1 MNRSIKDSTTHN
13 AAHGPARR
21 AVAAAVA
28 AALGVSACSQP
39 LKFTKDD
46 SKTVLAYQTITA
58 PNPSEPG
65 SFRVL
70 RMYYGSGNDKQR
82 KEFKDSVTYK
92 TKPVDVSPYATILP
106 AQAAD
111 RKAFW
116 GFDLKAAPINGRVWY
131 PEGSGP
137 FPLVLVVHGNHTP
150 DDYSDP
156 GYDYLGELLA
166 SRGFILASLDENWI
180 NGALRGEN
188 DGRAWV
194 VLKHL
199 EYWKRFNDSTAGP
212 LSHKVDMTR
221 IAVMG
226 HSRGG
231 EAAAV
236 AAAFNTLKYYPDDA
250 KQQFTFNFAI
260 KSVVA
265 IAPVDGQYQPAS
277 QYTPLE
283 NVNYLLLHGSHDG
296 DVSTA
301 VGMRQYERLR
311 FTDGQPH
318 FKAMVFMYRANHGQW
333 NTVWQNKDNGPRS
346 GRSLDL
352 RTLVPIEDQRTEGKL
367 VIAAFLEATLL
378 RKSEYLPLFR
388 DHRTAG
394 HWFPKTL
401 YTTRFME
408 SGFHAVA
415 EYEGDVDLTSG
426 ATGVTIESDSLAM
439 WKENVIPFRSRGT
452 DDQRNNAAWIGW
464 NNRIAGPDTT
474 KMGRAAS
481 YTLTLSDSLVK
492 SWNVTAKGAVYL
504 SVAPTKDKPAPRALP
519 RDTTTRDTSKVAV
532 AARTRATADSIKKL
546 PKPPK
551 PNPDADTIPID
562 FTVELVDADGHV
574 ARMPISRYG
583 AVRRPLEVHIYRRA
597 GRDEQRFQNTFEYV
611 PQTFVLPLADFAAA
625 SPDFKPERLKS
636 IRLRF
641 DKSMLGTIIL
651 DDVGIS
657 PSMDPAYLAAPIKP

>member
-1 MNRSIKDSTTHN
+1 MNRPMHRTIRAGVVVFTLI
-13 AAHGPARR
+13 AA
-21 AVAAAVA
+21 
-28 AALGVSACSQP
+28 ACSQA
-39 LKFTKDD
+39 LKFSKDD
-46 SKTVLAYQTITA
+46 SATMLANQTITA

-65 SFRVL
+65 SFKVL
-70 RMYYGSGNDKQR
+70 RMYYGSGTDKNR
-82 KEFKDSVTYK
+82 PEFKDSVSYK
-92 TKPVDVSPYATILP
+92 TRPVDVSPYASIAP

-111 RKAFW
+111 RKDFW
-116 GFDLKAAPINGRVWY
+116 GFDLKAAPVNGRVWY
-131 PEGSGP
+131 PEGPGP

-150 DDYSDP
+150 EDYSDP

-194 VLKHL
+194 MLKHL
-199 EYWKRFNDSTAGP
+199 ENWKRWNDSSAGP
-212 LSHKVDMTR
+212 MSKKVDMTR

-236 AAAFNTLKYYPDDA
+236 AAAFNKLRYYPDDA
-250 KQQFTFNFAI
+250 KQRFNFNFAI

-265 IAPVDGQYQPAS
+265 IAPVDAQYMPAS
-277 QYTPLE
+277 QYTPLA

-301 VGMRQYERLR
+301 VGMRQYERLK

-333 NTVWQNKDNGPRS
+333 NTVWKNKDNGPRS

-367 VIAAFLEATLL
+367 VISAFLEATLHD
-378 RKSEYLPLFR
+378 KKEYLPMFR

-394 HWFPKTL
+394 HWFPKTM

-408 SGFHAVA
+408 SGFHTVA
-415 EYEGDVDLTSG
+415 DFEGDIDLSSG
-426 ATGVTIESDSLAM
+426 APGVTIESDSLGT
-439 WKENVIPFRSRGT
+439 WRENVIPFRGRGT
-452 DDQRNNAAWIGW
+452 PPDDQKNNAVWIGW
-464 NNRIAGPDTT
+464 NNRIAGPDTMKT
-474 KMGRAAS
+474 GRPAS

-492 SWNVTAKGAVYL
+492 AWNVSDKSAVYL
-504 SVAPTKDKPAPRALP
+504 SIAPTKDKPGPRAGP
-519 RDTTTRDTSKVAV
+519 RDTTKRDTSKAAV
-532 AARTRATADSIKKL
+532 AARAKATADSIKKL

-551 PNPDADTIPID
+551 PNPEADTIPVD
-562 FTVELVDADGHV
+562 FTIEFVDADGHV
-574 ARMPISRYG
+574 ARSPMSRYG
-583 AVRRPLEVHIYRRA
+583 PVRRPLEVHIYRRE
-597 GRDEQRFQNTFEYV
+597 GRDEQRFQNIFEFV
-611 PQTFVLPLADFAAA
+611 PQTFVLPLADFKAA
-625 SPDFKPERLKS
+625 SADFKPERLKS

-641 DKSMLGTIIL
+641 DRSVLGTIIL

-657 PSMDPAYLAAPIKP
+657 PTIDPAYLAAPIKP